1 MSVPAMTR
9 ARLVDPAALQYRWW
23 LLAVTSL
30 GALLASLTSGTLV
43 IALPDI
49 LRDLHTDLFELLWI
63 VVGYT
68 VVTTVLVL
76 NAGRLADK
84 FGRARAYIVGMT
96 VFTLASV
103 FCALAPDATSLIV
116 GRIAQGVG
124 GAFMF
129 ATSSAL
135 VTDAFPRRELGRAL
149 GINAMVV
156 GAGLILGPILGGWLT
171 GFGWRAVFWVN
182 VPVGLAG
189 VVLAMLVLV
198 EKTRPQRAV
207 SNDWLGSGLYL
218 VALLSLMTSLAFG
231 GLYGWTT
238 WWIVGGVVVFVVT
251 LPLLLWVEGKV
262 RTPLLDLTLFRD
274 RLFLMGNLTGLLSG
288 VARNGVLFLLVFYL
302 QGAKGQDP
310 VQAGIELAPL
320 AIGLLVLSPISGAL
334 ADRHGSRLLATTGML
349 VTAVGLAGLMTI
361 EVDTPFWQL
370 ALWQL
375 IVGAGSGLFNS
386 PNTSAVMGVVPPEK
400 RGIGAGMRA
409 MLTNTGFV
417 ISIALAIG
425 LVTTA
430 MDPTVLAA
438 IFAGTQVGGQ
448 GIDMGPFIQALHVA
462 FGAGVIVSLVGAG
475 ISAARGE
482 HRSWVAQPAAGPV
495 LSDGSGDA
503 VEADELADEL
513 VIEDAEA
520 GASI

>member
-1 MSVPAMTR
+1 MTAPAIPR
-9 ARLVDPAALQYRWW
+9 RRLVDPASPDYRWW

-49 LRDLHTDLFELLWI
+49 LRDLHTDLFSLLWI

-68 VVTTVLVL
+68 IVTTVLVL

-84 FGRARAYIVGMT
+84 FGRARAYMVGMA
-96 VFTLASV
+96 VFTLASIGCGV
-103 FCALAPDATSLIV
+103 APDAATLIL
-116 GRIAQGVG
+116 GRVVQGVG

-171 GFGWRAVFWVN
+171 TFGWRAVFWIN
-182 VPVGLAG
+182 VPVGLLG
-189 VVLAMLVLV
+189 VGLAYLVLV
-198 EKTRPQRAV
+198 EQARPQRAV

-218 VALLSLMTSLAFG
+218 VALLALTTAMAFG
-231 GLYGWTT
+231 GIYGWTT
-238 WWIVGGVVVFVVT
+238 WWIVGGVILFVVT
-251 LPLLLWVEGKV
+251 MPILLWVESRV
-262 RTPLLDLTLFRD
+262 RTPLLDLSLFRD
-274 RLFLMGNLTGLLSG
+274 RLFLMGNLTGLLNG

-302 QGAKGQDP
+302 QGAEGKDP
-310 VQAGIELAPL
+310 VEAGIELAPL

-334 ADRHGSRLLATTGML
+334 ADRHGSRLLATAGML
-349 VTAVGLAGLMTI
+349 VTAVGLAGLTTI
-361 EVDTPFWQL
+361 QVGTPYWQL
-370 ALWQL
+370 AIWQL
-375 IVGAGSGLFNS
+375 VIGAGSGLFNS
-386 PNTSAVMGVVPPEK
+386 PNTSAVMGVVPAEK

-409 MLTNTGFV
+409 MLTSTGFV

-425 LVTTA
+425 LVTTS
-430 MDPTVLAA
+430 MDPKVLVA
-438 IFAGTQVGGQ
+438 IFAGTQIGGQ
-448 GIDMGPFIQALHVA
+448 GIDLGPFIDALHLA
-462 FGAGVIVSLVGAG
+462 FGAGVVVSLIGAA
-475 ISAARGE
+475 ISMARGG
-482 HRSWVAQPAAGPV
+482 HRSWSPDRSADAIAG
-495 LSDGSGDA
+495 
-503 VEADELADEL
+503 EELAAEL
-513 VIEDAEA
+513 VIEESEA